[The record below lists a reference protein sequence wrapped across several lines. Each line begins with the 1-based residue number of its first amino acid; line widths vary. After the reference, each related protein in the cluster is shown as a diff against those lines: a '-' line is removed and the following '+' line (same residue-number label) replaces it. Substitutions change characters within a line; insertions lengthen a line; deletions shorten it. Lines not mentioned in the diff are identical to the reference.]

1 MYVGFRELS
10 EKLMVE
16 LHIKENE
23 VQKYLYF
30 MTIFNT
36 LFPKILDESEMV
48 IYITDKHSGAKKAGV
63 SYDNFIN
70 LYDDYG
76 LNQVAQ

>member
-1 MYVGFRELS
+1 
-10 EKLMVE
+10 MVE
-16 LHIKENE
+16 LHIKEDE

-30 MTIFNT
+30 ILIFNT
-36 LFPKILDESEMV
+36 LFPKVLEECEMI
-48 IYITDKHSGAKKAGV
+48 IYITDINSGKKKAGV

-70 LYDDYG
+70 LYDYYG